1 MAAGVAGRF
10 EGAEGAVRE
19 AGEDGGGVV
28 DADGLL
34 LAGGGVGALLDEGLG
49 HGGEARDAAVD
60 PERGVEAVGEE
71 VAGDAG
77 AGGLDVEAPGAG
89 AALGDVGG
97 DGPVLQELGAV
108 VVDAAELAAVD
119 HLLDE
124 GDGGHAAVVVAD
136 EVGDAGLLD
145 GGDHLLAFGGGAGEG
160 LFGDDGLA
168 GLGGGDGD
176 LGVEVV
182 RDADVDEVDVGAG
195 DRACASRSRSI
206 RSPSGRRRPWSSPR
220 RGRRRP

>member
-1 MAAGVAGRF
+1 MPTGCTLPVAAWVRSLTKVSVM
-10 EGAEGAVRE
+10 AVRL
-19 AGEDGGGVV
+19 V
-28 DADGLL
+28 
-34 LAGGGVGALLDEGLG
+34 
-49 HGGEARDAAVD
+49 DAAVD

-89 AALGDVGG
+89 AALGDVGR

-108 VVDAAELAAVD
+108 VVDAAELAGVD
-119 HLLDE
+119 DLLDQ

-145 GGDHLLAFGGGAGEG
+145 GGDHRLAFGGGAGEG

-168 GLGGGDGD
+168 GFGGGDGD

-182 RDADVDEVDVGAG
+182 GDADVDEVDVGAG
-195 DRACASRSRSI
+195 DQLAPVGLGRS
-206 RSPSGRRRPWSSPR
+206 RSPSGRRRPCVFAASRPQAALRTGR
-220 RGRRRP
+220 RGRSKKFGAVRKALEWQRPMKP